1 MKRTREV
8 TSIHY
13 RQRFR
18 RSVSAV
24 LHGYCPVCGSP
35 LEAAV
40 TGESDSPDQQ
50 RRESKP
56 EGKVVFHLGSEDLG
70 KHPTQDSA
78 SEGGVLVLCKL
89 ESHSSPLAYGNF
101 ADVCKKQSPSE
112 RSTLVEAASSAR
124 L

>member
-18 RSVSAV
+18 RSASAV

-40 TGESDSPDQQ
+40 TGESDSPDPQ
-50 RRESKP
+50 RRGCQP
-56 EGKVVFHLGSEDLG
+56 EGKVVFHLVSEDLG
-70 KHPTQDSA
+70 EHPTQDSGG
-78 SEGGVLVLCKL
+78 EGGVLVPRK
-89 ESHSSPLAYGNF
+89 
-101 ADVCKKQSPSE
+101 
-112 RSTLVEAASSAR
+112 T
-124 L
+124 